1 MAFDRLPTTA
11 SDRVRTRSEAVV
23 GHPDL
28 LYWIEEMLGSSDAFG
43 KQRAPRV
50 GEFSLGGVRNFAI
63 YWKKR
68 KMFWVR
74 TPPTGLEPAIFGFPL
89 LQ

>member
-50 GEFSLGGVRNFAI
+50 GEFSLGGVRNF
-63 YWKKR
+63 
-68 KMFWVR
+68 WVR
-74 TPPTGLEPAIFGFPL
+74 TPPTGLEPAIFGFPF